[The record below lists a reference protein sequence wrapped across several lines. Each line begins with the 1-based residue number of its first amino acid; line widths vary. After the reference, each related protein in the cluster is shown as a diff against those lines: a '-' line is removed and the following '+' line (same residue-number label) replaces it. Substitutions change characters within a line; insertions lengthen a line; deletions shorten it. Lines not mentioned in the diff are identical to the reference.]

1 MPLYFKELELAFI
14 KWYKIHYIK
23 KPTDSAASWVTY
35 KSMLKSA
42 KKNLLKN
49 INELFNKIE
58 KNEIIVMP
66 INPKYRHN
74 EFYIRINPKKLT
86 SKL

>member
-1 MPLYFKELELAFI
+1 MPLYFKELELAFV
-14 KWYKIHYIK
+14 KWYKIHHIK
-23 KPTDSAASWVTY
+23 KQTDSAASWVTY

-49 INELFNKIE
+49 VNNIFNKIE
-58 KNEIIVMP
+58 KNEITVVP
-66 INPKYRHN
+66 NLDSKGNY
-74 EFYIRINPKKLT
+74 YIKVEPKKIT